1 MVYEVFELDAVC
13 TIYNDNICTVHP
25 ARTYIESIFPIF
37 FLSFLYPENKV
48 FILHF
53 RLRACF
59 HFVKFS
65 YYSLVTFTSVRF
77 TCIIEWKIFPPL

>member
-37 FLSFLYPENKV
+37 FLSFP
-48 FILHF
+48 
-53 RLRACF
+53 
-59 HFVKFS
+59 
-65 YYSLVTFTSVRF
+65 FTR
-77 TCIIEWKIFPPL
+77 K